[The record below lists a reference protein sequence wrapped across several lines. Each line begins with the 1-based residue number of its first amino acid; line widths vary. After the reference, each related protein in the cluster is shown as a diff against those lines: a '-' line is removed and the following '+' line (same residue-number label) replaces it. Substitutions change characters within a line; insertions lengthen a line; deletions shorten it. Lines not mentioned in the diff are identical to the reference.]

1 MGRVKRGYWRRR
13 RGDVG
18 EGEVEGGG
26 YWRRRRGGSTE
37 HLLDLSLS
45 STKYSHYIIFQINT
59 VKDSVKYTLDE
70 FSK

>member
-1 MGRVKRGYWRRR
+1 MLEKEKLRV
-13 RGDVG
+13 GDIG
-18 EGEVEGGG
+18 EGEG
-26 YWRRRRGGSTE
+26 GGSTE